1 MMVNVPVVNQRTQQ
15 GADGRPPEDGNM
27 DCVPA
32 SLSAM
37 VQALTSCTQNADA
50 WHDAVYGQGY
60 VGMQDP
66 ARYVDYAGRLG
77 VRMTT
82 VWPGTPQ
89 EMLARVVADIRAGH
103 PVLLSIPSDWL
114 DEPPHSQYAHM
125 VAGCDVSSDGG
136 ELTCMNP
143 WTAAYETYTL
153 AWWAERLGCCSYKTV
168 WVLEKVEGSQVDNWT
183 DVSDAS
189 GAGAKDQHGNELRFG
204 QAAYVLANKSTANA
218 IEGVAAQAY
227 PFGGD
232 FSVTALE
239 DGTALI
245 YGKAS
250 NVVSHVGGDAGAVV
264 SGLYL
269 ALVKLQQADPG
280 QGGNPP
286 LPPGNDAAD
295 VSLAAV
301 RALAA
306 ALAEIAGAGK

>member
-1 MMVNVPVVNQRTQQ
+1 MGNPMIVNVPIVNQRTQT

-37 VQALTSCTQNADA
+37 VAALIGQPQNADG

-66 ARYVDYAGRLG
+66 AKYVVHALGLG
-77 VRMTT
+77 VHLFAFN
-82 VWPGTPQ
+82 GTAQ
-89 EMLARVVADIRAGH
+89 NLVAVAVEAIRAGH
-103 PVLLSIPSDWL
+103 PALLSIPSDWL

-125 VAGCDVSSDGG
+125 VAGCDVSADGQQ
-136 ELTCMNP
+136 LTCMNP
-143 WTAAYETYTL
+143 WTAAYETHTL
-153 AWWAERLGCCSYKTV
+153 AWWEERLNCCSYKTV

-189 GAGAKDQHGNELRFG
+189 GAAARDQHGNELRFG

-218 IEGVAAQAY
+218 VEGVAAQAY
-227 PFGGD
+227 PFGPD
-232 FSVTALE
+232 YSITALE

-245 YGKAS
+245 YGKQS
-250 NVVSHVGGDAGAVV
+250 NVVSHVGGDAGAVI

-269 ALVKLQQADPG
+269 ALVKLQEADPG
-280 QGGNPP
+280 TTPP
-286 LPPGNDAAD
+286 PAEPPEDAAA
-295 VSLAAV
+295 LAAV

-306 ALAEIAGAGK
+306 ALAQVG